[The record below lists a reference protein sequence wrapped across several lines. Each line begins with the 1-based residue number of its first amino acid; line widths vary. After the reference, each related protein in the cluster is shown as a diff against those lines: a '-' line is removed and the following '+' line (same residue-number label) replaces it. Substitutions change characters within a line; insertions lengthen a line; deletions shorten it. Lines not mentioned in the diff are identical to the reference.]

1 METRANYILI
11 GIFTLLG
18 FFGLL
23 AFLLWFARVEL
34 DRQFAYFDVNF
45 DSVSGLSRASDVRF
59 SGLPVGQVV
68 NVALSPDGDGTVRVR
83 IEIAA
88 DVPVRTDSVATIEAQ
103 GVTGVSFVGIS
114 AGSPDAPLL
123 TAEPGEPIP
132 QIEAGRSVL
141 QSLTE
146 DAPQILTEVLSL
158 VQDLRDLIGGE
169 NQDRIDNILTNIE
182 GATENFAIALD
193 DFSVVTA
200 SVSGFAV
207 EISRFNATLDELTG
221 AFTQVLTTADETLEA
236 YSAIAT
242 DARDLLEA
250 GTGTLT
256 TAQEAVAEAERLLAG
271 EVAETL
277 AAARD
282 TVVNIQRQVDDIGTE
297 ARTMIASFTD
307 AGTAATARLTE
318 AEATIV
324 AADAMIERLNET
336 LETIDTAAAE
346 FDAFITG
353 DATEFVAETRA
364 AVTEATETIRS
375 VNALVEADLPTI
387 VADIRSATGTA
398 TRVIEEVGA
407 DLSSASG
414 RIEGLSADASAALTG
429 VTETFGNANTTLAAI
444 NDALAVGERTLAAA
458 ERTLDTAER
467 TFDGA
472 DRVINQDVSAI
483 TADLRA
489 TLARLDETIA
499 QVSDD
504 IPGITADLRAASDTA
519 RQAFEEIGTLVTAS
533 GAPLRDFAASGL
545 PQFTRLAQESRSLV
559 TNLERLT
566 RQIERS
572 PTRFFLDRQ
581 TPEFRR

>member
-11 GIFTLLG
+11 GAFTLAG
-18 FFGLL
+18 FIGLL

-34 DRQFAYFDVNF
+34 DRQFAYYDINF
-45 DSVSGLSRASDVRF
+45 ESVSGLSRASDVRF
-59 SGLPVGQVV
+59 AGLPVGQVV
-68 NVALSPDGDGTVRVR
+68 AVNLSPDGDGTVRVR
-83 IEIAA
+83 IEIAQ
-88 DVPVRTDSVATIEAQ
+88 DVPIRTDSVATIEAQ

-114 AGSPDAPLL
+114 AGTPEAALL
-123 TAEPGEPIP
+123 EPEPGTPIP

-146 DAPQILTEVLSL
+146 DAPQILAEVLEL
-158 VQDLRDLIGGE
+158 IQDLRGLIGGE
-169 NQDRIDNILTNIE
+169 NQDRIDNILANVE
-182 GATENFAIALD
+182 GATENFATALD

-221 AFTQVLTTADETLEA
+221 AFTEVLATAEETLVA
-236 YSAIAT
+236 YGAIAT

-256 TAQEAVAEAERLLAG
+256 SAQGAVAEVERLLAG
-271 EVAETL
+271 EVTEML

-282 TVVNIQRQVDDIGTE
+282 TVVNVQRQVDDIGTE
-297 ARTMIASFTD
+297 ARAMIASFTD

-318 AEATIV
+318 AEATI
-324 AADAMIERLNET
+324 AATDAMIERLNET

-398 TRVIEEVGA
+398 TRVIEQVGA

-414 RIEGLSADASAALTG
+414 RIEGLTADASSALLSAA
-429 VTETFGNANTTLAAI
+429 ETFGSANATLAAI
-444 NDALAVGERTLAAA
+444 NDALAVGERTLQAA
-458 ERTLDTAER
+458 ERTLGAAER

-472 DRVINQDVSAI
+472 DRVINEDVSAI

-489 TLARLDETIA
+489 TLARLDEAIA

-519 RQAFEEIGTLVTAS
+519 RQAFEEIGQLVTSS

-572 PTRFFLDRQ
+572 PARFFLDRQ